1 MKIIQSE
8 EFLVDPV
15 VSVVIP
21 SYNRMETLG
30 EAIDSIL
37 HQICNFDFEIV
48 IGDDFSTDNS
58 KEILLKYQEKYPRNI
73 KLLFQ
78 EENIG
83 LGSNWAI
90 SVQNCRGKY
99 ITNCDNDDYWHNDH
113 KLQIQVDYLETHLEC
128 GLLHTDYDEL
138 NVYNNKIIH
147 NYLATIKKEV
157 LVGYRQKEIFN
168 GDLIVFGPS
177 VCFRK
182 ELFDKYVPVDK
193 YIELNFPIED
203 WPTWIILSKYTETHY
218 LPVST
223 MTYRVGQES
232 LSNLRSYKKVLE
244 KFAKEKIMYKF
255 LCDMFPNDLA
265 YVEKDY
271 DNHINRILLNLA
283 YKKGDFKTAKV
294 YGRKLS
300 KKRNNSFKIKSS
312 RNLFLFYLVYWSKKI
327 KLIWSSLFVWLYFL
341 VDLPII

>member
-1 MKIIQSE
+1 MRIIQSV
-8 EFLVDPV
+8 EFLSDPV

-21 SYNRMETLG
+21 SFNRSETLG
-30 EAIDSIL
+30 EALDSIL
-37 HQICNFDFEIV
+37 KQSCNFEFEIV

-58 KEILLKYQEKYPRNI
+58 REILIQYQKKYPRKI
-73 KLLFQ
+73 KLIFQ
-78 EENIG
+78 DENVG

-90 SVQNCRGKY
+90 CVQQCHGKY
-99 ITNCDNDDYWHNDH
+99 ITNCDNDDYWHNKL
-113 KLQIQVDYLETHLEC
+113 KLQIQVDYLECHLEC

-138 NVYNNKIIH
+138 NVFNNKIIH
-147 NYLATIKKEV
+147 NYLTKIKKEI

-168 GDLIVFGPS
+168 GQLIVFGPS

-182 ELFDKYVPVDK
+182 ELFDKHVPVNK

-218 LPVST
+218 LPIST

-232 LSNLRSYKKVLE
+232 LSNLRSYEKVLE

-255 LCDMFPNDLA
+255 LCDMFPDDLT
-265 YVEKDY
+265 YVERDY

-283 YKKGDFKTAKV
+283 YKKGDFKTAKL
-294 YGRKLS
+294 YGHKLI
-300 KKRNNSFKIKSS
+300 KNRNENFKINSS
-312 RNLFLFYLVYWSKKI
+312 TNLFLFYLIHWSKKI
-327 KLIWSSLFVWLYFL
+327 KLIWSSLFIWVYLL
-341 VDLPII
+341 SDLSII

>member
-1 MKIIQSE
+1 MRIIQSV
-8 EFLVDPV
+8 EFLSDPV

-21 SYNRMETLG
+21 SFNRSETLG
-30 EAIDSIL
+30 EALDSIL
-37 HQICNFDFEIV
+37 KQSCNFEFEIV

-58 KEILLKYQEKYPRNI
+58 REILIQYQKKYPRKI
-73 KLLFQ
+73 KLIFQ
-78 EENIG
+78 DENVG

-90 SVQNCRGKY
+90 CVQQCHGKY

-113 KLQIQVDYLETHLEC
+113 KLQIQVDYLECHLEC

-138 NVYNNKIIH
+138 NVFNKKIIH
-147 NYLATIKKEV
+147 NYLAKLKKEI

-168 GDLIVFGPS
+168 GQLIVFGPS

-182 ELFDKYVPVDK
+182 ELFDKHVPVNK

-218 LPVST
+218 LPIST

-232 LSNLRSYKKVLE
+232 LSNLRSYEKVLE

-255 LCDMFPNDLA
+255 LCDMFPDDLT
-265 YVEKDY
+265 YVERDY

-283 YKKGDFKTAKV
+283 YKKGDFKTAKL
-294 YGRKLS
+294 YGHKLI
-300 KKRNNSFKIKSS
+300 KNRNENFKINSS
-312 RNLFLFYLVYWSKKI
+312 TNLFLFYLIHWSKKI
-327 KLIWSSLFVWLYFL
+327 KLIWSSLFIWVYLL
-341 VDLPII
+341 SDLSII

>member
-1 MKIIQSE
+1 MRIIQSV
-8 EFLVDPV
+8 EFLSDPV

-21 SYNRMETLG
+21 SFNRSETLG
-30 EAIDSIL
+30 EALDSIL
-37 HQICNFDFEIV
+37 KQSCNFEFEIV

-58 KEILLKYQEKYPRNI
+58 REILIQYQKKYPRKI
-73 KLLFQ
+73 KLIFQ
-78 EENIG
+78 DENVG

-90 SVQNCRGKY
+90 CVQQCHGKY
-99 ITNCDNDDYWHNDH
+99 ITNCDNDDYWHNKL
-113 KLQIQVDYLETHLEC
+113 KLQIQVDYLECHLEC

-138 NVYNNKIIH
+138 NVFNNKIIH
-147 NYLATIKKEV
+147 NYLTKIKKEI

-168 GDLIVFGPS
+168 GQLIVFGPS

-182 ELFDKYVPVDK
+182 ELFDKHVPVNK

-232 LSNLRSYKKVLE
+232 LSNLRSYEKVLE

-255 LCDMFPNDLA
+255 LCDMFPNDLT

-283 YKKGDFKTAKV
+283 YKKGDFKTAKL
-294 YGRKLS
+294 YGLKLI
-300 KKRNNSFKIKSS
+300 KNRTENFKINSS
-312 RNLFLFYLVYWSKKI
+312 TNLFLFYLIYWLKKI
-327 KLIWSSLFVWLYFL
+327 KLIWSSLFIWLYFL
-341 VDLPII
+341 SDVSFI